1 MTSLKPVGVRRS
13 ASAVEPRTSANRL
26 DTSRSHPEATSRRQR
41 EQSGR
46 EAAARRRPSSRASR
60 LIRPPEGARHSLQR
74 VAWGSSGSA
83 RRPRGTMPLLRPGPG
98 GGLPRPGCSRKRK
111 GIGAHRPPAAGRS
124 GGGGREVATLAERM
138 VGAARLDTG
147 TYEEVEADSG
157 ATGQAALV
165 VVISSICLAIGGRLG
180 GGLIGLVLVALFR
193 LLGWYVWAL
202 LTCFIGTRWLP
213 GAKTQA
219 DVGQLLRTL
228 GFASAPGVVG
238 ILGLLPTLGAFINV
252 AVGLWMLVAM
262 VIAVRQA
269 LDYDSTGRAVAVVV
283 IG

>member
-1 MTSLKPVGVRRS
+1 M
-13 ASAVEPRTSANRL
+13 
-26 DTSRSHPEATSRRQR
+26 
-41 EQSGR
+41 
-46 EAAARRRPSSRASR
+46 
-60 LIRPPEGARHSLQR
+60 
-74 VAWGSSGSA
+74 
-83 RRPRGTMPLLRPGPG
+83 
-98 GGLPRPGCSRKRK
+98 
-111 GIGAHRPPAAGRS
+111 
-124 GGGGREVATLAERM
+124 ATLAERM
-138 VGAARLDTG
+138 VGAARLDAG

-180 GGLIGLVLVALFR
+180 AGLIGLVLVALFR

-238 ILGLLPTLGAFINV
+238 ILGLLPTLGGFINV

-269 LDYDSTGRAVAVVV
+269 LDYDSTGRAIAVVV
-283 IG
+283 IGFVAYLAIAALTGILVGALGGNPGVPATP